1 MSTVVFAH
9 PGHWLA
15 SVAYA
20 APVLVL
26 LGWMAAV
33 RLRDSRAR
41 RRENAQ
47 A

>member
-26 LGWMAAV
+26 LGWMVAV
-33 RLRDSRAR
+33 RVRDERAR
-41 RRENAQ
+41 RRGDTQ

>member
-1 MSTVVFAH
+1 MSVVFAH

-20 APVLVL
+20 APVVL
-26 LGWMAAV
+26 LVGWLVVV
-33 RLRDSRAR
+33 RIKDNRAR
-41 RRENAQ
+41 RREQ

>member
-1 MSTVVFAH
+1 MVPFAH

-20 APVLVL
+20 APVVVL
-26 LGWMAAV
+26 LGWMAVV
-33 RLRDSRAR
+33 RFRDSRAR
-41 RRENAQ
+41 RREQ

>member
-1 MSTVVFAH
+1 MIVVFAH
-9 PGHWLA
+9 PSHWLA

-26 LGWMAAV
+26 LGWMATV
-33 RLRDSRAR
+33 RVRDLRAR
-41 RRENAQ
+41 RRADTQ